1 MFDAWFARLELA
13 HLLAQAA
20 PAPAGGAADG
30 GGIGALLQSP
40 ILPFLLIGIVFYFL
54 MMRPEQ
60 RKRKEQEKL
69 LSALQKNDHVV
80 TIGGICGTIVNA
92 SPGSTYVTIRVDDTN
107 NTRLKVLRSA
117 ISRVGSLDEP
127 AGDAKESK

>member
-1 MFDAWFARLELA
+1 MFDAWFVRLELA

-20 PAPAGGAADG
+20 PAPAGDGAG
-30 GGIGALLQSP
+30 GFGAIFATP

-69 LSALQKNDHVV
+69 LAALQKNDHVV

-92 SPGSTYVTIRVDDTN
+92 SPGSTYVTIRVDDST

-127 AGDAKESK
+127 GEAGKESK

>member
-1 MFDAWFARLELA
+1 M
-13 HLLAQAA
+13 
-20 PAPAGGAADG
+20 
-30 GGIGALLQSP
+30 
-40 ILPFLLIGIVFYFL
+40 PFLLIGIVFYFL